1 MKKLFTILESER
13 ERILN
18 MHIDAIKNNYLT
30 EQASTPTSWSSG
42 VLPANFDVNQYDIS
56 KLDPTQKNNI
66 DTKLKD
72 LVGWIDNPKLS
83 DKQITITIEAAT
95 STSGSYETNERLTRQ
110 RYESGKKYVDAY
122 LKTNLPE
129 NIYTNITYQ
138 PKLEIMKGV
147 GKDNQYFRID
157 ANATAT
163 TKGKETPKGRKLFW
177 EVEQDAVVNVKR
189 IKYCAKRGSNWV
201 IDGKCN
207 EVRDAFYQ
215 NAAGRWIPACNNQIL
230 KSKGIDKCFQYE
242 GTSWFKSRP
251 ECVDKFEDMTN
262 FKPEFENLRALDV
275 TDTSGLKKLDRI
287 LSSWCKTVSF

>member
-18 MHIDAIKNNYLT
+18 MHIDATKNNYLT
-30 EQASTPTSWSSG
+30 EQAATQTSWSSG
-42 VLPANFDVNQYDIS
+42 VLPANFDAGKFDIS
-56 KLDPTQKNNI
+56 TLEPPQKNNI
-66 DTKLKD
+66 DTKLKE
-72 LVGWIDNPKLS
+72 LVTWIKNPRLQ

-95 STSGSYETNERLTRQ
+95 STSGSYDTNERLTRQ
-110 RYESGKKYVDAY
+110 RYESGKNYVDSY

-129 NIYTNITYQ
+129 NIYSNITYQ
-138 PKLEIMKGV
+138 SKLEVERGE

-157 ANATAT
+157 ANASAT
-163 TKGKETPKGRKLFW
+163 TKSKETPKGRKLFW

-189 IKYCAKRGSNWV
+189 IKYCAKRGPNWV
-201 IDGKCN
+201 TDGKCN

-242 GTSWFKSRP
+242 GTKWFQSKP
-251 ECVDKFEDMTN
+251 ECVDKFENMTN
-262 FKPEFENLRALDV
+262 FKPEFENLRALNVD
-275 TDTSGLKKLDRI
+275 DTTGLKKLDRI